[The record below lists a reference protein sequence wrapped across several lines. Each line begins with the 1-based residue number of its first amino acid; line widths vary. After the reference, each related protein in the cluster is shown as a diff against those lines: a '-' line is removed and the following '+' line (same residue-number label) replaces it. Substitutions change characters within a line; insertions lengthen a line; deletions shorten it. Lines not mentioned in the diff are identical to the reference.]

1 MQDNIDKNMS
11 FLQKLLSLQRKY
23 GFFDIIKS
31 LILLLITGYVV
42 FFTLNPTYL
51 LDKIEQLQV
60 DKHSEAISKRVQSDK
75 DVRLIL
81 ERLLEITDADRAWL
95 VEFHNGSSNIATGL
109 PFLYGS
115 MRIEA
120 TRDSILNIEDD
131 YSDFSLSRYPLMYKL
146 MQDGYYYGSVDSIIN
161 IDKRLYYKMKSNN
174 VNEFA
179 ALTLYDGNSPIGVI
193 GLSFCVPDTMNLRI
207 VGREIRR
214 GGMQIGAALSK

>member
-1 MQDNIDKNMS
+1 MQDHIDKNMS

-51 LDKIEQLQV
+51 LDKIEKLQV

-146 MQDGYYYGSVDSIIN
+146 MQEGYYYGSVDSIVN

-214 GGMQIGAALSK
+214 GGMQIGAA

>member
-1 MQDNIDKNMS
+1 MQDNIDKNIS

-51 LDKIEQLQV
+51 LDKIDKFQV
-60 DKHSEAISKRVQSDK
+60 DKHSEAISKRMQSDK

-146 MQDGYYYGSVDSIIN
+146 MQDGYYYGSVDSIVN

-174 VNEFA
+174 VNQFA

>member
-51 LDKIEQLQV
+51 LDKIEKLQV

-81 ERLLEITDADRAWL
+81 ERLLESTDADRAWL

-120 TRDSILNIEDD
+120 TRDSILSIEDD

-146 MQDGYYYGSVDSIIN
+146 MQDGYYYGSVDSIVN

-207 VGREIRR
+207 VGKEIRR

>member
-11 FLQKLLSLQRKY
+11 FLQKQLSLQRNY
-23 GFFDIIKS
+23 GFFDIIQS

-51 LDKIEQLQV
+51 LDKIDKFQV
-60 DKHSEAISKRVQSDK
+60 DKHSEAINKRVQSDK
-75 DVRLIL
+75 DVRLLL
-81 ERLLEITDADRAWL
+81 ERLLESTDADRAWL

-120 TRDSILNIEDD
+120 TRDSILSIEDD

-146 MQDGYYYGSVDSIIN
+146 MQDGYYYGSVDSIVN
-161 IDKRLYYKMKSNN
+161 IDKRLYYKMKFSTNICKN
-174 VNEFA
+174 
-179 ALTLYDGNSPIGVI
+179 Y
-193 GLSFCVPDTMNLRI
+193 
-207 VGREIRR
+207 
-214 GGMQIGAALSK
+214 

>member
-1 MQDNIDKNMS
+1 MQENIDKNMS
-11 FLQKLLSLQRKY
+11 FLQKLLNLQKKY

-51 LDKIEQLQV
+51 LDKIEKFKV
-60 DKHSEAISKRVQSDK
+60 DKDNVAISKRVQSDK

-81 ERLLEITDADRAWL
+81 EKLLESTDADRAWL
-95 VEFHNGSSNIATGL
+95 IEFHNGSSNIATGL

-115 MRIEA
+115 MRIET

-131 YSDFSLSRYPLMYKL
+131 YSDFSLSRYPLTYKL
-146 MQDGYYYGSVDSIIN
+146 MQEGYFYGSVDSIIN

-179 ALTLYDGNSPIGVI
+179 ALTLYDNDSPIGVI
-193 GLSFCVPDTMNLRI
+193 GLSFCMSDTMNLRK

-214 GGMQIGAALSK
+214 SGMQIGTALSK

>member
-31 LILLLITGYVV
+31 LVLLLITGYVV

-51 LDKIEQLQV
+51 LDKI
-60 DKHSEAISKRVQSDK
+60 DKLQSDK
-75 DVRLIL
+75 HDAAITKRLRSDEEVRFIL
-81 ERLLEITDADRAWL
+81 ERLLTSTDADRAWL
-95 VEFHNGSSNIATGL
+95 VEFHNGSANIATGL

-120 TRDSILNIEDD
+120 TRDSIAHIEDD

-146 MQDGYYYGSVDSIIN
+146 MQDGYYYGPVDSIVN

-193 GLSFCVPDTMNLRI
+193 GLSFCVPDTMNLRT

-214 GGMQIGAALSK
+214 AGIQISTALSQ

>member
-51 LDKIEQLQV
+51 LDKIEKFQV
-60 DKHSEAISKRVQSDK
+60 DKHSEAINKRVQSDK

-81 ERLLEITDADRAWL
+81 ERLLESTDADRSWL

-120 TRDSILNIEDD
+120 TRDSILSIEDD

-146 MQDGYYYGSVDSIIN
+146 MQDGYYYGSVDSIVN

-174 VNEFA
+174 VNQFA

-207 VGREIRR
+207 VGKEIRR